1 MLDEPLQE
9 QASLYAAGAMSLDE
23 REHFELIL
31 KFHTEL
37 RALVIALEEVAAAA
51 VTTPV
56 SPNSPVPSASLRA
69 RLLAQLDAHPQ
80 QTSEEGFVMTGPDG
94 LVQWVNPSFTAM
106 CGYGLDELRGK
117 KLGPILQGGQ
127 TDPSTAD
134 RMRRAVHENRPC
146 NETILNYHKN
156 GQPYWVEISIT
167 PIHDDAGGT
176 RWFVARE
183 REVPERVAA

>member
-1 MLDEPLQE
+1 MLDKPLQE

-117 KLGPILQGGQ
+117 KLG
-127 TDPSTAD
+127 TAE
-134 RMRRAVHENRPC
+134 RAV
-146 NETILNYHKN
+146 L
-156 GQPYWVEISIT
+156 
-167 PIHDDAGGT
+167 
-176 RWFVARE
+176 
-183 REVPERVAA
+183 